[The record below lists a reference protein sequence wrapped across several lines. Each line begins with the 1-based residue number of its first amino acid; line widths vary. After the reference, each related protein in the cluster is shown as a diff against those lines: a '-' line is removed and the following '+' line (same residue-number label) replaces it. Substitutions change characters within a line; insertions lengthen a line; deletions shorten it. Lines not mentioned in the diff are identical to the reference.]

1 MAESASNPKIEKLRF
16 QLKSDPKSR
25 IFFPLAEELRKAGQL
40 AEAEQVL
47 RTGLATH
54 PTYLSGWVSLG
65 RSLRDLQKHGDAIE
79 ALKKAMQID
88 PGNVVAARLLAESYE
103 SLGEKVEAIKKY
115 KLVAALFPGDEE
127 LEAIIQ
133 RLDAEINKPLPIPEP
148 EQFAAPA
155 AAAEGPFISERTH
168 PGESTTPF
176 GQQSPVFDEAVR
188 VIKEDTRDE
197 IATGDAEP
205 MSVAHEESPFEE
217 PVGFTSAA
225 LDIEQPSGFQ
235 VAPPPLSAEV
245 PAPLPAD
252 EADVFEPSSD
262 VAPGF
267 VQGTFDSNAAL
278 PPPATD
284 DFAKTITMADLYA
297 SQGLVDEARDIYEDI
312 LARDPSNSAIRAK
325 LDALSP
331 GTAASTTASAAEAES
346 PLQNPK
352 VDKLQKWLSKVKSK
366 EVGGV

>member
-1 MAESASNPKIEKLRF
+1 MAEPASNPKIEKLRF

-25 IFFPLAEELRKAGQL
+25 IFFPLAEELRKSGQL

-54 PTYLSGWVSLG
+54 PSYLSGWVSLG
-65 RSLRDLQKHGDAIE
+65 RSLRDLERHADAVE
-79 ALKKAMQID
+79 ALKKALLLD
-88 PGNVVAARLLAESYE
+88 PGNVVAARLMAESYE
-103 SLGEKVEAIKKY
+103 NLGEKVEAIKKY

-127 LEAIIQ
+127 LEGIIQ

-148 EQFAAPA
+148 EQFVAPA
-155 AAAEGPFISERTH
+155 AAADEPFKSEKTH

-176 GQQSPVFDEAVR
+176 GQTSPLFDEAVR

-205 MSVAHEESPFEE
+205 MLAAHEESPFEE
-217 PVGFTSAA
+217 PAGFSSAS
-225 LDIEQPSGFQ
+225 LDIEHPGGIHI
-235 VAPPPLSAEV
+235 A
-245 PAPLPAD
+245 PAPLPAEMPAPIPTD
-252 EADVFEPSSD
+252 EADVFEPVS
-262 VAPGF
+262 
-267 VQGTFDSNAAL
+267 
-278 PPPATD
+278 

-312 LARDPSNSAIRAK
+312 LARDPANSAIRAK
-325 LDALSP
+325 LDTLSRKAP
-331 GTAASTTASAAEAES
+331 SAAGAASPA
-346 PLQNPK
+346 PQNPK

>member
-1 MAESASNPKIEKLRF
+1 MAEPASNPKIEKLRF

-54 PTYLSGWVSLG
+54 PAYLSGWVSLG
-65 RSLRDLQKHGDAIE
+65 RSLRDLQKHADAVE
-79 ALKKAMQID
+79 ALKKAMQLD
-88 PGNVVAARLLAESYE
+88 PGNVVAARLMAESYE
-103 SLGEKVEAIKKY
+103 SMGEKVEAIKKY

-127 LEAIIQ
+127 LETIIQ

-148 EQFAAPA
+148 EQFAAPPA
-155 AAAEGPFISERTH
+155 AANEPFTSEKIH
-168 PGESTTPF
+168 PGESTTPL

-217 PVGFTSAA
+217 PSSYTSAA
-225 LDIEQPSGFQ
+225 LDIEQPAGFHLTP
-235 VAPPPLSAEV
+235 APLAAEV
-245 PAPLPAD
+245 PALSGD
-252 EADVFEPSSD
+252 EADVFEP
-262 VAPGF
+262 AP
-267 VQGTFDSNAAL
+267 A
-278 PPPATD
+278 D

-297 SQGLVDEARDIYEDI
+297 SQGLIDEARDIYEDI
-312 LARDPSNSAIRAK
+312 LARDPSNAAIRAK
-325 LDALSP
+325 LDALRVSP
-331 GTAASTTASAAEAES
+331 PPSAQ
-346 PLQNPK
+346 QNPK
-352 VDKLQKWLSKVKSK
+352 VDKLQKWLSRVKSK
-366 EVGGV
+366 EAGGV

>member
-1 MAESASNPKIEKLRF
+1 MAEPANNPRIEKLRF
-16 QLKSDPKSR
+16 QLKSDPRSR

-40 AEAEQVL
+40 TEAEQVL

-54 PTYLSGWVSLG
+54 PSYLSGWVSLG
-65 RSLRDLQKHGDAIE
+65 RALRDLQKYSDAVE
-79 ALKKAMQID
+79 ALKKALQLD

-133 RLDAEINKPLPIPEP
+133 RLDTEINTPLPIPEP

-155 AAAEGPFISERTH
+155 AAPDEPFKSEKTH
-168 PGESTTPF
+168 PGESTAPF
-176 GQQSPVFDEAVR
+176 GQQWPVFDEAVR
-188 VIKEDTRDE
+188 VIKEDTGDD
-197 IATGDAEP
+197 IATGEAQP
-205 MSVAHEESPFEE
+205 MSAAPEESPFGE
-217 PVGFTSAA
+217 PAGFTSTT
-225 LDIEQPSGFQ
+225 LDIEQPSGF
-235 VAPPPLSAEV
+235 SFT
-245 PAPLPAD
+245 PAPLPTD
-252 EADVFEPSSD
+252 ESDVFEPASEI
-262 VAPGF
+262 APGF
-267 VQGTFDSNAAL
+267 VQGTFESNAAI

-325 LDALSP
+325 LNALSQGAP
-331 GTAASTTASAAEAES
+331 SAGASPAEAGA

-352 VDKLQKWLSKVKSK
+352 VDKLQKWLSKVKGR